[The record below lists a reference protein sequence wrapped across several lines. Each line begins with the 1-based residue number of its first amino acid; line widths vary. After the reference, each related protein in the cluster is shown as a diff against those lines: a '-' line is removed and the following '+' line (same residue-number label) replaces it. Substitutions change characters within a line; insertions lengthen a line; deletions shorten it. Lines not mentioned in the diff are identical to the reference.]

1 MIRTYLAVALTALLL
16 SSCVG
21 GTLSKQEDQ
30 EEYPLREATK
40 SESTDLKQCLRDLHA
55 KQENRK
61 EKANSYFGT
70 IKAMKP
76 DSSCDDFKLKLKK
89 LETGYEI
96 EAKKSDGESTVLWSI
111 NQDGIIEESL
121 EPEEDELDF

>member
-1 MIRTYLAVALTALLL
+1 MSRVYFALVFTALLI

-30 EEYPLREATK
+30 EDYPLREASK
-40 SESTDLKQCLRDLHA
+40 SESKDLKRCLRDLQA
-55 KQENRK
+55 KQDSRK
-61 EKANSYFGT
+61 EKANSYYGS

-76 DSSCDDFKLKLKK
+76 DSSCDDYKLKLKK
-89 LETGYEI
+89 LEAGYEI
-96 EAKKSDGESTVLWSI
+96 EAKKTDGESTVLWSI